1 MKKVL
6 VTGGVGFIGS
16 HVAQEF
22 IRRGI
27 EPVIYDNHYY
37 PKQRR
42 FDFSYAGFKNYCADI
57 RDKAQ
62 LNAAATGVDGII
74 HLAGIL
80 GTPET
85 LQDPQIMRQTVDVN
99 IQGSLNVF
107 DVARSYDIPCVYI
120 QTGNGK
126 NLSPYPITKDCAAD
140 FAFTYNKEFGTRITV
155 IRGLVAYGE
164 RQKHQPIRKIVPT
177 FMVQAIKGEDL
188 TVNGNGEQR
197 HDFIYVKD
205 LAKVLTDALGND
217 KYFDR
222 AIDGGSGHVYS
233 VNQVAEMVIRAVGS
247 DSKIYHTAPL
257 ANGNVRMGE
266 PPNDAILSDNSRNLL
281 KEYNHRKMEEVIDEV
296 AYWYKTVYSEYI

>member
-1 MKKVL
+1 MKKIL

-16 HVAQEF
+16 HVVQELVK
-22 IRRGI
+22 RGI
-27 EPVIYDNHYY
+27 IPVIYDNHYF

-42 FDFSYAGFKNYCADI
+42 FDFSYAGYENYCADI
-57 RDKAQ
+57 RDQKT
-62 LNAAATGVDGII
+62 LMNALRGVDGVI

-85 LQDPQIMRQTVDVN
+85 LQDPQTIRQTVDVN

-107 DVARSYDIPCVYI
+107 DAIRSYDIPCVYI

-164 RQKHQPIRKIVPT
+164 RQKHLPIKKIMPT

-188 TVNGNGEQR
+188 TINGNGEQR
-197 HDFIYVKD
+197 HDFIYARD
-205 LAKVLTDALGND
+205 LACVLIDAFEND

-222 AIDGGSGHVYS
+222 AIDGGSGYVYS
-233 VNQVAEMVIRAVGS
+233 VNQIAELVIKAVDS
-247 DSKIYHTAPL
+247 KSKIYHTAPL
-257 ANGNVRMGE
+257 PNGNVRMGE
-266 PPNDAILSDNSRNLL
+266 PANDAILSDNSRNLL
-281 KEYNHRKMEEVIDEV
+281 KEYTHRKVEDVIDQITF
-296 AYWYKTVYSEYI
+296 WYKNVYSEYL